1 MTEPR
6 FRPKAQPQIEYYA
19 DTSQGPAE
27 SDMIS
32 SAIADQLS
40 DQNNLMMRMME
51 KIERLE
57 HLEKQK
63 RAAGEFT

>member
-6 FRPKAQPQIEYYA
+6 FRPKGQPQIEYYA
-19 DTSQGPAE
+19 DTSQGPVE
-27 SDMIS
+27 SDLIS
-32 SAIADQLS
+32 SATIADQLS

-57 HLEKQK
+57 HLEK
-63 RAAGEFT
+63 